1 MIADLILIGL
11 YAVAVRFTMRA
22 LVPAIAFVSTIA
34 FSFIDMDY
42 INYISAAISDF
53 LQVAQPDPQSIMHM
67 GYAAIYLSLI
77 PLSNTKVCMAMLLYP
92 IVNAVSAGY
101 FLSSFYLENF
111 PVYFAVSMIVINL
124 VILLTTFKGLK
135 NGKYTDVDRIV
146 LFRALGLG
154 NLQTHSKTEKRR

>member
-1 MIADLILIGL
+1 MIIDLILIGL
-11 YAVAVRFTMRA
+11 YAVAVRFTGRA

-34 FSFIDMDY
+34 FSFIDM
-42 INYISAAISDF
+42 SQAA
-53 LQVAQPDPQSIMHM
+53 MHV
-67 GYAAIYLSLI
+67 GCAVIYLILI
-77 PLSNTKVCMAMLLYP
+77 PLSNTKVCMAMLLSA

-135 NGKYTDVDRIV
+135 NGKYTDVDRVV

>member
-1 MIADLILIGL
+1 MIIDLILIGL
-11 YAVAVRFTMRA
+11 YAIAVRFTGRA

-77 PLSNTKVCMAMLLYP
+77 PLSNTKVCMAMLLSA
-92 IVNAVSAGY
+92 IVNAAAAGY
-101 FLSSFYLENF
+101 FLSSFWLESF
-111 PVYFAVSMIVINL
+111 DVYFAVSMIVVNL
-124 VILLTTFKGLK
+124 AIIFTVFRGLK
-135 NGKYTDVDRIV
+135 NGQSTNVDRVV